1 MTQTRFKPLTLEAMT
16 PEQRAIAERRFSGPL
31 QRLGAPMNV
40 LIRSPQLAARV
51 EPLSD
56 FLRIAPLAISN
67 RAREMVI
74 LMMARFWTAQYPWS
88 AHGAQ
93 ALKEGLSAETLNDIA
108 AGVTAGKRPRDLQ
121 TDEAIVYDF
130 VASVLERKGVSD
142 TVFAAVVQRY
152 GERGMAELIGL
163 IGAYTTTCVATA
175 VDNFPAVEGA
185 VPPLI
190 QMVPLG

>member
-1 MTQTRFKPLTLEAMT
+1 MTQTRFKPLTLAEMT
-16 PEQRAIAERRFSGPL
+16 PEQRTIAERRASGPL

-40 LIRSPQLAARV
+40 LIRSPQLAACV

-67 RAREMVI
+67 RARELVI

-93 ALKEGLSAETLNDIA
+93 ALKEGLSIEAVNDIA
-108 AGVTAGKRPRDLQ
+108 AGVSAAKRPSGLQ
-121 TDEAIVYDF
+121 ADDAIVYDF

-142 TVFAAVVQRY
+142 AVFAAVVQRF
-152 GERGMAELIGL
+152 GERGVAELIGL
-163 IGAYTTTCVATA
+163 IGAYTTTCVATG
-175 VDNFPAVEGA
+175 VDNFPAVVGP
-185 VPPLI
+185 VPTLKPI
-190 QMVPLG
+190 A